1 MLIRSTER
9 INTHP
14 SISTRLNGVETYV
27 IWTLSCQRESTVL
40 IRSNWTNQHH
50 WFVRPHRGVS
60 VRTVLIRSNRTNQH
74 RGFGRPHRE
83 AWAYERCWF
92 AQTER
97 IITVDSFDPTEAWA
111 YERCWF
117 VRTERI
123 NAVGSFRLNQ
133 GAHTLYLPFEGGDAG
148 RRHECQWTRVITGGR
163 GNTAPEHPV
172 IIGRAYVLPHRHHR
186 APNIYHSSFP
196 QPGSQVFC
204 DTLVDVL
211 SSTFIHHHERRIIL
225 PVHCDGASTS
235 SSVGAVYRR
244 VVSFRTT

>member
-1 MLIRSTER
+1 MKGTILKTSGSRQRSHCMKTIISTGWRPMWYVRNRIHINKCWFARLKESTRIRAYQHVSMALRPTWYEHFRANENQRCWFVQTER
-9 INTHP
+9 INT
-14 SISTRLNGVETYV
+14 I
-27 IWTLSCQRESTVL
+27 
-40 IRSNWTNQHH
+40 
-50 WFVRPHRGVS
+50 
-60 VRTVLIRSNRTNQH
+60 
-74 RGFGRPHRE
+74 
-83 AWAYERCWF
+83 
-92 AQTER
+92 
-97 IITVDSFDPTEAWA
+97 DSFDPTEAWA